1 MVLVKKAGEEII
13 YPYGTLTKM
22 GIDYPEFNIRYLQN
36 INLSLVGK
44 KYKGYILFRVKRKIR

>member
-1 MVLVKKAGEEII
+1 MVKKAGEEII